1 MLHLLKLIADGLRRG
16 GRYFKMAH
24 CGFTPMKFMHRA
36 MSSPVPSVVQAFAI
50 MRALADGRALTLSEV
65 AQSCGISPSSCL
77 GLLRTLVGEGVLSLG
92 EGKRY
97 ALSPPWSEIAA
108 SDLDR
113 STRLVAR
120 ARPLLERAARSWHA
134 PIGLWR
140 VTGRDRLQL
149 VALGQSVAATRIHME
164 EGQRQPIGS
173 GAVGRALAAA
183 QRVGREELE
192 RRFAAVRWQRAV
204 AFEDYAAQVA
214 AAVAQGYG
222 VDDGL
227 SYAGISSIAVCL
239 PDEAQSLCVS
249 ASVFAGSRS
258 EPEFADLAAALV
270 ALAAEIAALDHKPSP
285 PSRKARA

>member
-1 MLHLLKLIADGLRRG
+1 MRQVFQDGALLFQSNEVYDA
-16 GRYFKMAH
+16 M
-24 CGFTPMKFMHRA
+24 

-50 MRALADGRALTLSEV
+50 VRALADRRALTLSEV

-97 ALSPPWSEIAA
+97 ALSPPWSDIAA

-120 ARPLLERAARSWHA
+120 ARPLLDRMARAWHA

-140 VTGRDRLQL
+140 VAGRDRLQL

-183 QRVGREELE
+183 QRVGRDELA
-192 RRFAAVRWQRAV
+192 RRFAAVRWQRPTS
-204 AFEDYAAQVA
+204 FDDYAGQVA
-214 AAVAQGYG
+214 EAVTLGFG

-227 SYAGISSIAVCL
+227 SYAGIASIAACL
-239 PDEAQSLCVS
+239 PDESHSLCVS
-249 ASVFAGSRS
+249 ASVFAGSRTDD
-258 EPEFADLAAALV
+258 EFADLAAALQ
-270 ALAAEIAALDHKPSP
+270 ALAGEIAALDQKQLQP
-285 PSRKARA
+285 PRKVRA

>member
-1 MLHLLKLIADGLRRG
+1 
-16 GRYFKMAH
+16 
-24 CGFTPMKFMHRA
+24 

-50 MRALADGRALTLSEV
+50 VRALADGRALTLSEV
-65 AQSCGISPSSCL
+65 AQTCGISPSSCL

-113 STRLVAR
+113 ATRLVAR
-120 ARPLLERAARSWHA
+120 ARPMLERAARVWHA

-140 VTGRDRLQL
+140 VIGRDRLQL

-183 QRVGREELE
+183 QRVGRDELA
-192 RRFAAVRWQRAV
+192 RRFAAVRWQRPI
-204 AFEDYAAQVA
+204 AFDDYATQVA
-214 AAVAQGYG
+214 EAVAQGYG

-227 SYAGISSIAVCL
+227 SYAGIASLAVCL
-239 PDEAQSLCVS
+239 PDDAHSLCVS

-258 EPEFADLAAALV
+258 EAEFAELADALHQLAAD
-270 ALAAEIAALDHKPSP
+270 IAALDQKQLSP
-285 PSRKARA
+285 TRKARA

>member
-1 MLHLLKLIADGLRRG
+1 
-16 GRYFKMAH
+16 
-24 CGFTPMKFMHRA
+24 

-50 MRALADGRALTLSEV
+50 VRALADGRALTLSEV
-65 AQSCGISPSSCL
+65 ASSCGISPSSCL

-92 EGKRY
+92 DGKRY
-97 ALSPPWSEIAA
+97 ALSPPWSDIAA

-120 ARPLLERAARSWHA
+120 ARPLLERAARVWHA

-149 VALGQSVAATRIHME
+149 VALGQSIAATRIHME

-183 QRVGREELE
+183 QRVGRDELA
-192 RRFAAVRWQRAV
+192 RRFAAVRWQRPIG
-204 AFEDYAAQVA
+204 FEDYATQVA
-214 AAVAQGYG
+214 EAVAQGYG

-227 SYAGISSIAVCL
+227 SYAGIASIAVGL
-239 PDEAQSLCVS
+239 PDDAHGLCVS

-258 EPEFADLAAALV
+258 DGEFADVADALRQLAAD
-270 ALAAEIAALDHKPSP
+270 IAALDQKQPQP
-285 PSRKARA
+285 IRKVRA

>member
-1 MLHLLKLIADGLRRG
+1 
-16 GRYFKMAH
+16 
-24 CGFTPMKFMHRA
+24 

-50 MRALADGRALTLSEV
+50 VRALADGRALTLSEV
-65 AQSCGISPSSCL
+65 AQICGISPSSCL
-77 GLLRTLVGEGVLSLG
+77 GLLRTLVGEGVLSAG
-92 EGKRY
+92 EGKKY

-113 STRLVAR
+113 ATWLVAR
-120 ARPLLERAARSWHA
+120 ARPMLERAARTWHA

-183 QRVGREELE
+183 QRVGRDELA
-192 RRFAAVRWQRAV
+192 RRFAAIRWQRPV
-204 AFEDYAAQVA
+204 TFEDYAAQVA
-214 AAVAQGYG
+214 EAVALGYG

-227 SYAGISSIAVCL
+227 SYAGIASIAVSL
-239 PDEAQSLCVS
+239 PDEAPSLCVS
-249 ASVFAGSRS
+249 ASVFAGSRNS
-258 EPEFADLAAALV
+258 TEFADLINALRE
-270 ALAAEIAALDHKPSP
+270 LAAEIAALDQKQPQTT
-285 PSRKARA
+285 RKARA

>member
-1 MLHLLKLIADGLRRG
+1 
-16 GRYFKMAH
+16 
-24 CGFTPMKFMHRA
+24 

-50 MRALADGRALTLSEV
+50 VRALADGRALTLSEV
-65 AQSCGISPSSCL
+65 AASCGISPSSCL

-92 EGKRY
+92 DGKRY
-97 ALSPPWSEIAA
+97 ALSPPWSDIAA

-120 ARPLLERAARSWHA
+120 ARPLLERAARAWHA

-183 QRVGREELE
+183 QRVGRDELA
-192 RRFAAVRWQRAV
+192 RRFAAVRWQRPIG
-204 AFEDYAAQVA
+204 FEDYAAQVA
-214 AAVAQGYG
+214 EAVVQGYG

-227 SYAGISSIAVCL
+227 SYAGIASIAVGL
-239 PDEAQSLCVS
+239 PDDAHGLCVS

-258 EPEFADLAAALV
+258 DGEFADLADALRQMAAD
-270 ALAAEIAALDHKPSP
+270 IAALDQKQPQP
-285 PSRKARA
+285 IRKVRA